1 MKKLHK
7 EFLQKFVESLDE
19 KVCIDYSNGCG
30 SIVFSDIIKGKIDA
44 IEINKEI
51 DGNFPSHLART
62 NRGKFERVKQT
73 HKRKW
78 IVFGV
83 AFDGDAD
90 RIVFLDENG
99 RVVRGDRI
107 LYHFFQVFKTKESC
121 L

>member
-7 EFLQKFVESLDE
+7 EFLQKFVESLDK

-30 SIVFSDIIKGKIDA
+30 SIVFSDMIKGKIDA

-51 DGNFPSHLART
+51 DGNFPSHSPEPTEENLKELSRLIKE
-62 NRGKFERVKQT
+62 NEC
-73 HKRKW
+73 
-78 IVFGV
+78 VFGV

-99 RVVRGDRI
+99 RV
-107 LYHFFQVFKTKESC
+107 
-121 L
+121 